1 MQNEKYYSEKEYP
14 YGIEWREF
22 DRNDRLVMKDK
33 FFKTRKAMDKFIE
46 KLEQK
51 DNFYEIVGYAF

>member
-1 MQNEKYYSEKEYP
+1 MEKYYSEKEYP
-14 YGIEWREF
+14 FGVEWQEF

-33 FFKTRKAMDKFIE
+33 FFKTKKAMDKFIE

-51 DNFYEIVGYAF
+51 DNFYKIVGYAF